1 MIKPVIFSGMQPSGP
16 LHIGNY
22 LGALKNWVSLQNSG
36 KYDCYFC
43 IVDYHTLSG
52 DMTPLERRKNILVM
66 ASEFIAAGI
75 DPKKST
81 IFVQSHVP
89 EHTELAWIFNTVTP
103 VAELERMTQFK
114 DKSAKQAKN
123 INVGLFDYPVLQVAD
138 ILLYKGTHVPVGKDQ
153 VQHVELA
160 RDIAR
165 WFNKRYKKY
174 FPETK
179 VLLTEIPKV
188 MSLLDPEKKMSK
200 SWGNNHVIDLADEPE
215 VIEKKLKK
223 SVTASEG
230 GRVSP
235 GVENLLTLLKHFA
248 PAGLYDKFRVAEKNG
263 SIRYGDL
270 KKELGVEI
278 ANYFEDFRIRRNE
291 LMNGHD
297 EVAMILADGARRAS
311 VVAEETMREV
321 REIVGVR

>member
-1 MIKPVIFSGMQPSGP
+1 MAKSVIFSGMQPTGP

-52 DMTPLERRKNILVM
+52 DMTPEERRKNILLM

-81 IFVQSHVP
+81 IFVQSHIP
-89 EHTELAWIFNTVTP
+89 EHTELAWVFNTVTP

-114 DKSAKQAKN
+114 DKSAKQSKN
-123 INVGLFDYPVLQVAD
+123 INAGLFDYPVLQAAD

-153 VQHVELA
+153 VQHVELT

-179 VLLTEIPKV
+179 TLLTEVSKV

-200 SWGNNHVIDLADEPE
+200 SWGNNHVIDLADEPD
-215 VIEKKLKK
+215 VIVKKLKK
-223 SVTASEG
+223 AVTASEG
-230 GRVSP
+230 GNSSA
-235 GVENLLTLLKHFA
+235 GVENLLRLLKHFA
-248 PAGLYDKFRVAEKNG
+248 PAGKYDHFFVAEKDG

-270 KKELGVEI
+270 KKELASEI
-278 ANYFEDFRIRRNE
+278 GMYFEDFRIRRAE

-297 EVAMILADGARRAS
+297 EVAVILADGAKRAS
-311 VVAEETMREV
+311 EVAEETMRDV